1 MAAGNGTPDIEALA
15 RVAVTAGRAVMK
27 IYAGPFDVE
36 SKSDDSLVTRA
47 DIEAENL
54 IAAGLAE
61 IAPDIPI
68 VAEEAAAAGSLPDV
82 GDRFFLVDPLDG
94 TREFV
99 ERNGEFTVNI
109 ALIVDGAP
117 VMGVIHAPASGEI
130 VFADNVHGAFAG
142 RVDID
147 EIQGAKGHPEIHDIH
162 PIQARSC
169 EETGGVALVSRS
181 HCDLATRELLTRFAP
196 DSVQELGSSL
206 KLCRIAQG
214 SADLYLRHGP
224 TMQWD
229 TAAGDAILRAAG
241 GCVVDLAGKPL
252 RYARQ
257 IDGVSRDFG
266 NPDFCALGDMRRKT
280 RL

>member
-1 MAAGNGTPDIEALA
+1 MAAGNGTPDIEDLA

-36 SKSDDSLVTRA
+36 AKPDDSPVTRA
-47 DIEAENL
+47 DIEAENV

-68 VAEEAAAAGSLPDV
+68 VAEEAAATGDIPDV
-82 GDRFFLVDPLDG
+82 GERFFLVDPLDG

-130 VFADNVHGAFAG
+130 VFADSARGAFAG
-142 RVDID
+142 RVDLD
-147 EIQGAKGHPEIHDIH
+147 EDDPVIRDIR
-162 PIQARSC
+162 PIQARSV
-169 EETGGVALVSRS
+169 TDAGAVALVSRS
-181 HCDLATRELLTRFAP
+181 HCDAQTHEALARFAP
-196 DSVQELGSSL
+196 GAVKPLGSSL

-214 SADLYLRHGP
+214 AADLYLRHGP

-241 GCVVDLAGKPL
+241 GCVVDLAGAPL

-257 IDGVSRDFG
+257 VAGANRDFG
-266 NPDFCALGDMRRKT
+266 NPDFCAFGDARLKT

>member
-1 MAAGNGTPDIEALA
+1 ME
-15 RVAVTAGRAVMK
+15 

-36 SKSDDSLVTRA
+36 AKPDDSPVTRA

-61 IAPDIPI
+61 IAPDIPV
-68 VAEEAAAAGSLPDV
+68 VAEEAVSAGQVPDV
-82 GDRFFLVDPLDG
+82 GNRFFLVDPLDG

-99 ERNGEFTVNI
+99 QRNGEFTVNI

-130 VFADNVHGAFAG
+130 VFADSALGAFAG
-142 RVDID
+142 RVDLGEGNSTVTDIR
-147 EIQGAKGHPEIHDIH
+147 PIH
-162 PIQARSC
+162 ARSC
-169 EETGGVALVSRS
+169 DETGAVALVSRS
-181 HCDLATRELLTRFAP
+181 HCDKQTREALARFSP
-196 DSVQELGSSL
+196 GSVRELGSSL
-206 KLCRIAQG
+206 KLCRIAEG

-241 GCVVDLAGKPL
+241 GCVVDLAGAPL
-252 RYARQ
+252 RYARKV
-257 IDGVSRDFG
+257 DGVNRDFG
-266 NPDFCALGDMRRKT
+266 NPDFCAFGDTRLKT